1 MYNCSTRFRPTEV
14 LVSDYIIGGMLKMD
28 FSQRMGLAPV
38 KIAQVDSID
47 NDLRTALWNV
57 LTVHFFEE
65 CTVTHR
71 ITCDVLGDTEFA
83 EFAKVLYS
91 DFYKEAVD
99 TLPRLWSQ
107 IKAGIRV
114 DYFNASWHRVYCFLE
129 FVAALNYRGTGQG
142 IIEAANVVLE
152 RENSA
157 YRFVG
162 NRLAPIISNEEICE
176 VESAISNSDQYAG
189 VRTHLQT
196 SLGFLVDRQ
205 NPDYRNSIKESI
217 SAVESLAKKLVGDEK
232 ATLGQA
238 LKVLEKRHH
247 LHPSLKTAFS
257 ALYGYTNDADGIR
270 HSLMDNESQ
279 LTKADARFMLICC
292 SAFINFA
299 IDSIED

>member
-1 MYNCSTRFRPTEV
+1 
-14 LVSDYIIGGMLKMD
+14 MD
-28 FSQRMGLAPV
+28 FSQRMGLAPSIKV
-38 KIAQVDSID
+38 AQID
-47 NDLRTALWNV
+47 DMDIELRNSLWNV
-57 LTVHFFEE
+57 LS
-65 CTVTHR
+65 
-71 ITCDVLGDTEFA
+71 LNLFA
-83 EFAKVLYS
+83 NFDAGSRYHSNRLAGSNFQAFSGALYS
-91 DFYKEAVD
+91 EFYKLPVD
-99 TLPRLWSQ
+99 NIPAEWSRF
-107 IKAGIRV
+107 KAIML
-114 DYFNASWHRVYCFLE
+114 DDFLQTTWHRAYSFIE
-129 FVAALNYRGTGQG
+129 FVVCLNYGGTGQLLC
-142 IIEAANVVLE
+142 EACNVALE

-157 YRFVG
+157 YRFVSG
-162 NRLAPIISNEEICE
+162 RLTPITSSEEIGE
-176 VESAISNSDQYAG
+176 IENAISGSEKFSG

-205 NPDYRNSIKESI
+205 SPDYRNSIKESI

-238 LKVLEKRHH
+238 LKVLEKKHN